1 MKLTVIIDKERDEE
15 IVLYLKEH
23 NALEKRIKGLLDA
36 NEVGLIG
43 YDGQQ
48 IVRLE
53 MDEVSC
59 FSVELGRTVAV
70 IGEKRYRIDKRLY
83 ELSAIL
89 DDTFIKINQSCIAN
103 IKMIERFDASLGGSL
118 IVIFKDGNRDY
129 VSRRQLKNVK
139 ERIGFKI

>member
-23 NALEKRIKGLLDA
+23 KPIEERIKAVIGTDGT
-36 NEVGLIG
+36 ELIG
-43 YDGQQ
+43 YDERGA
-48 IVRLE
+48 IRL
-53 MDEVSC
+53 DPASVSC

-70 IGEKRYRIDKRLY
+70 DGKKRYRVDKRLY
-83 ELSAIL
+83 ELSALL
-89 DDTFIKINQSCIAN
+89 DDSFIKINQSCLAN

-139 ERIGFKI
+139 ERIGFKL

>member
-23 NALEKRIKGLLDA
+23 KPIEERIRGIIDTD
-36 NEVGLIG
+36 ESELIG
-43 YDGQQ
+43 YDAQGV
-48 IVRLE
+48 VRL
-53 MDEVSC
+53 DTARVSC

-70 IGEKRYRIDKRLY
+70 VGEKRYRIDKRLY

-139 ERIGFKI
+139 ERIGFKL

>member
-23 NALEKRIKGLLDA
+23 KPLEERIKSILDSHDA
-36 NEVGLIG
+36 ELIG
-43 YDGQQ
+43 YDERGA
-48 IVRLE
+48 IRL
-53 MDEVSC
+53 DPASVSC

-70 IGEKRYRIDKRLY
+70 VGKKRYRIDKRLY
-83 ELSAIL
+83 ELSALL
-89 DDTFIKINQSCIAN
+89 DDSFIKINQSCLAN

-139 ERIGFKI
+139 ERIGFKL

>member
-23 NALEKRIKGLLDA
+23 KPLEERIRGILGV
-36 NEVGLIG
+36 EEPELIG
-43 YDGQQ
+43 YDERGA
-48 IVRLE
+48 IRL
-53 MDEVSC
+53 DIASVSC

-70 IGEKRYRIDKRLY
+70 VGKKRYRVDKRLY
-83 ELSAIL
+83 ELSALL
-89 DDTFIKINQSCIAN
+89 DESFIKINQSCIAN

-129 VSRRQLKNVK
+129 VSRRQLKSVK
-139 ERIGFKI
+139 ERIGFKL

>member
-23 NALEKRIKGLLDA
+23 KPIEERIRGIIDTD
-36 NEVGLIG
+36 ESELIG
-43 YDGQQ
+43 YDAQSV
-48 IVRLE
+48 VRL
-53 MDEVSC
+53 DTARVSC

-139 ERIGFKI
+139 ERIGFKL

>member
-1 MKLTVIIDKERDEE
+1 MKLTVIIDKEREEE

-23 NALEKRIKGLLDA
+23 KPIEERIRGIIDTD
-36 NEVGLIG
+36 ESELIG
-43 YDGQQ
+43 YDAQGV
-48 IVRLE
+48 VRL
-53 MDEVSC
+53 DTASVSC

-139 ERIGFKI
+139 ERIGFKL

>member
-1 MKLTVIIDKERDEE
+1 MKLTVIIDKEKDEE

-23 NALEKRIKGLLDA
+23 NALEERIKGLLDS

-70 IGEKRYRIDKRLY
+70 VGKKRYRIDKRLY
-83 ELSAIL
+83 ELSALL
-89 DDTFIKINQSCIAN
+89 DESFIKINQSCIAN

-129 VSRRQLKNVK
+129 ISRRQLKSVK
-139 ERIGFKI
+139 ERIGFKL

>member
-1 MKLTVIIDKERDEE
+1 MKLTVIIDNERDEE

-23 NALEKRIKGLLDA
+23 KSVEERIKALIDGG
-36 NEVGLIG
+36 ETELIG
-43 YDGQQ
+43 YDERGA
-48 IVRLE
+48 IRL
-53 MDEVSC
+53 DPASVSC

-139 ERIGFKI
+139 ERIGFKL

>member
-23 NALEKRIKGLLDA
+23 KPIEERIRGVIGADVT
-36 NEVGLIG
+36 ELIG
-43 YDGQQ
+43 YDGQGV
-48 IVRLE
+48 VRL
-53 MDEVSC
+53 DPARVSC

-70 IGEKRYRIDKRLY
+70 AGEKRYRVDKRLY
-83 ELSAIL
+83 ELSELL

-129 VSRRQLKNVK
+129 VSRRQLKHVK
-139 ERIGFKI
+139 ERIGFKL

>member
-23 NALEKRIKGLLDA
+23 KPLEERIRGILGV
-36 NEVGLIG
+36 EEPELIG
-43 YDGQQ
+43 YDERGA
-48 IVRLE
+48 VRL
-53 MDEVSC
+53 DPARVSC

-70 IGEKRYRIDKRLY
+70 VGKKRYRVDKRLY
-83 ELSAIL
+83 ELSELL
-89 DDTFIKINQSCIAN
+89 DDSFIKINQSCIAN

-129 VSRRQLKNVK
+129 VSRRQLKSVK
-139 ERIGFKI
+139 ERIGFKL

>member
-23 NALEKRIKGLLDA
+23 KPLEERIRGILGV
-36 NEVGLIG
+36 EEPELIG
-43 YDGQQ
+43 YDERGA
-48 IVRLE
+48 IRL
-53 MDEVSC
+53 DIASVSC

-70 IGEKRYRIDKRLY
+70 VGKKRYRIDKRLY
-83 ELSAIL
+83 ELSALL
-89 DDTFIKINQSCIAN
+89 DESFIKINQSCIAN

-129 VSRRQLKNVK
+129 ISRRQLKSVK
-139 ERIGFKI
+139 ERIGFKL